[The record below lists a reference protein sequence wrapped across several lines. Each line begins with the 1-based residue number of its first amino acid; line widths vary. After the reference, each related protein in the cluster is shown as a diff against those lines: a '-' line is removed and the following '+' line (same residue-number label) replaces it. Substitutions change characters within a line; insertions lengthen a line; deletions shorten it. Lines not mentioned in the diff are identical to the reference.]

1 MGGRIWVDKRVLL
14 RHSGSYV
21 FCMENQ
27 EHLMKTIGPMYVEE
41 QAKKAPAVAP
51 DATGVV
57 SIATT

>member
-1 MGGRIWVDKRVLL
+1 
-14 RHSGSYV
+14 
-21 FCMENQ
+21 MENQ

-41 QAKKAPAVAP
+41 QAKKAQPAAPAVLP